1 MGVAAQVLQNMFGTS
16 EGRFAVDH
24 PWMTEQW
31 SEECGKGL
39 GGSQYLQFSMERQ
52 LVAGEG
58 ALEAGYELAAK
69 DGTQCVD
76 W

>member
-16 EGRFAVDH
+16 EGWFAVDH

-31 SEECGKGL
+31 PEECGKGL
-39 GGSQYLQFSMERQ
+39 GGSQRLQFSMERQ
-52 LVAGEG
+52 SVAGEG
-58 ALEAGYELAAK
+58 ALEAGHELAAK
-69 DGTQCVD
+69 DGAQYVD